1 MAQSKYIQSVLD
13 SAKGRPKSTDW
24 YKDKIKEFG
33 KPAALDLIRDGKRNN
48 NPFYGRLNMFI
59 YDPKF
64 KKTLPYYD
72 TFPLVLPLERYNDG
86 FLGIN
91 LHYLPIPLRIRL
103 LDRLVAFSNDTDFD
117 AGTRLLVE
125 YAKVKNIKLVKPT
138 IHKYLAGQVKSQFRR
153 IDADEFMIATLLP
166 VQRFKKATDNAV
178 WSDSRSMIYWPESLT
193 L

>member
-13 SAKGRPKSTDW
+13 AARGRPKSTQW
-24 YKDKIKEFG
+24 YREKIKEFG
-33 KPAALDLIRDGKRNN
+33 TPGAMDLIRDGKRNTR
-48 NPFYGRLNMFI
+48 PFFGRLNMFI

-72 TFPLVLPLERYNDG
+72 TFPLVLPLENYTDG

-91 LHYLPIPLRIRL
+91 MHYLPIPLRIKL
-103 LDRLVAFSNDTDFD
+103 LDRLVDFSNDTNFD
-117 AGTRLLVE
+117 AGTALLVE
-125 YAKVKNIKLVKPT
+125 YQKVKKIRLVKPT

-166 VQRFKKATDNAV
+166 VQRFKKSTAKAV
-178 WSDSRSMIYWPESLT
+178 WSDSRSMV
-193 L
+193 